1 MKIIKNILINGQHQK
16 PILTDLFYKKNN
28 TSKPVVIFAHGY
40 KGFKDWGAWNL
51 MAEKF
56 AENDCLFVKF
66 NFSHNG
72 GTVKQPIDFPDL
84 EAFGNNNFII
94 ELDDLQSVIDSV
106 LTNKELENEINVDN
120 ITLIGHSRGGGIAI
134 LKANEDARIT
144 TVITLGSVCDF
155 GARFPKGVELEG
167 WEKQNVA
174 HVFNSRTHQQM
185 PHKYQFYENFKA
197 NETRLTIKTAVE
209 NLSARQLIIHGKNDE
224 TVPLKEAENL
234 HQWNPKSE
242 LFTINHSTHTFNAS
256 HSWQKKELP
265 ESLSIA
271 VEKSLTFIKK

>member
-1 MKIIKNILINGQHQK
+1 MKIIRNILIKGQHQK

-28 TSKPVVIFAHGY
+28 TPKPVVIFVHGY

-56 AENDCLFVKF
+56 AENDCLFIKF

-72 GTVKQPIDFPDL
+72 GTVEQPIDFPDL

-94 ELDDLQSVIDSV
+94 ELDDFQSVIDWV

-120 ITLIGHSRGGGIAI
+120 ITLMGHSRGGGITI
-134 LKANEDARIT
+134 LKANEDERIT

-155 GARFPKGVELEG
+155 GSRFPIGVELEG
-167 WEKQNVA
+167 WKNQDIA
-174 HVFNSRTHQQM
+174 YVFNSRTHQQM
-185 PHKYQFYENFKA
+185 PHRYQLYKNFKS
-197 NETRLTIKTAVE
+197 NERRLTIKNVVE
-209 NLSARQLIIHGKNDE
+209 NLSARQLIIHGMNDE

-242 LFTINHSTHTFNAS
+242 LFTINHSTHMFNTS
-256 HSWQKKELP
+256 HPWQKKELP
-265 ESLSIA
+265 ESLSLAI
-271 VEKSLTFIKK
+271 EKSLTFIKE